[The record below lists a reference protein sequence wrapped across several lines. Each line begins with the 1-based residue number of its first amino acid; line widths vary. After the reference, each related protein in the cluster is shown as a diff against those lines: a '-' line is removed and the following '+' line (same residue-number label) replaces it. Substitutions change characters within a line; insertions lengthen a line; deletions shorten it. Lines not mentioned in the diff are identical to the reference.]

1 MKKQAVESRRGM
13 VQATYL
19 MKNCDLAYVFKRNK
33 SINKNP
39 KSDVAKE

>member
-1 MKKQAVESRRGM
+1 
-13 VQATYL
+13 

-39 KSDVAKE
+39 KSDGAKEWEAKSKVCR